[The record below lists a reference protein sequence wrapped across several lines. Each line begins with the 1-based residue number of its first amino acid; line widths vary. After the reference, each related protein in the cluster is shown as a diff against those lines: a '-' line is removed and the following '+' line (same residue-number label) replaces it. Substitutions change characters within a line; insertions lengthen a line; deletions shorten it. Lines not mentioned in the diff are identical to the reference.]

1 MRFPRTI
8 GFRITLGFGLI
19 IIAIIIN
26 VVLSQ
31 RIVSRIQTTQQEVSN
46 ILEPSI
52 RLTEIIIGV
61 IEIASLEII
70 QDFQIEFVER
80 IGSTIASSLSGEHA
94 GSSPTKNPA

>member
-8 GFRITLGFGLI
+8 GFRITLGFGL
-19 IIAIIIN
+19 
-26 VVLSQ
+26 
-31 RIVSRIQTTQQEVSN
+31 
-46 ILEPSI
+46 
-52 RLTEIIIGV
+52 IIIGV